1 MPTDVISGKTIAIGV
16 TGSIAAYKAVEI
28 VRRLIERGAQ
38 VHVLMT
44 DSASRFVAP
53 LTFQTLSRN
62 RVLTD
67 LFEPTG
73 DWEIEHVAMADKIAL
88 LLVAPATANVI
99 ARLAAGIADDP
110 LTCLALSTRAPVVI
124 APAMDSQMLLH
135 PATQENIERLG
146 RMGYRIIEPA
156 RGALASGKTG
166 PGRLPEPHE
175 IVDRIESELSE
186 RATLAGRKIVV
197 TAGPTWEP
205 IDPVRHISN
214 PSSGKMGYA
223 IAAEA
228 ARRGAQVVLVSG
240 PTALAAPAGVQSAPV
255 RTARE
260 MLSAC
265 LDHCRGADAFIA
277 AAAVADYSPA
287 RPYKE
292 KRKKTLPTMTLA
304 LVRTQD
310 IIEHVSR
317 QARPK
322 VVVGFAAETSN
333 LIENA
338 RKKLRQKGLD
348 MIVANDVSKPQE
360 GFGSDFASAV
370 LLFKDGTQQRAARTT
385 KSAMARRIVESVARL
400 LA

>member
-1 MPTDVISGKTIAIGV
+1 MASDVIAGKTIAIGV
-16 TGSIAAYKAVEI
+16 TGSIAAYKAAEI
-28 VRRLIERGAQ
+28 VRRLVERDAQ

-44 DSASRFVAP
+44 ESASRFVAP

-67 LFEPTG
+67 LFAPTA
-73 DWEIEHVAMADKIAL
+73 DWEIEHVAMADKIDL

-110 LTCLALSTRAPVVI
+110 LTCLALSTRVPVMI
-124 APAMDSQMLLH
+124 APAMDSGMLLH
-135 PATQENIERLG
+135 SATQANIERL
-146 RMGYRIIEPA
+146 RQMGYRVIEPA
-156 RGALASGKTG
+156 HGALASGKAG
-166 PGRLPEPHE
+166 PGRLPEPQE
-175 IVDRIESELSE
+175 IVQRIESELNE
-186 RATLAGRKIVV
+186 RASLAGRKVVV

-205 IDPVRHISN
+205 IDPVRHVSN

-240 PTALAAPAGVQSAPV
+240 PTALADPAGAQVVRV

-265 LDHCRGADAFIA
+265 LEHCRGAEAFIS
-277 AAAVADYSPA
+277 AAAVADYAPV

-292 KRKKTLPTMTLA
+292 KRKKSRPAITLTLS
-304 LVRTQD
+304 RTPD
-310 IIEHVSR
+310 IIEEVSR
-317 QARPK
+317 EARPR

-333 LIENA
+333 LIANA
-338 RKKLRQKGLD
+338 RKKLKQKGLD

-370 LLFKDGTQQRAARTT
+370 LLFKDGTQQRVARTA
-385 KSAMARRIVESVARL
+385 KSAIAGRILEALARL
-400 LA
+400 LG